1 MVTSTSASRA
11 ADGLNSIEPHPHRVP
26 QQTSGEESRDGSAL
40 MQPQH
45 SSRTS
50 TQAGGDRTAFYF
62 VMGIVLFCV
71 LLGIGFTIYFA
82 VQNKRLERK
91 PRSSSMSLRCRDRDR
106 DRSPLV
112 DRLGEAPSRTSN
124 PEQSNNASP
133 IASAGERRLPLGT
146 KEMNQTLREAL
157 QSLAEKYA
165 SANANGT
172 PPPDAALSP
181 LLASFIESQSHE
193 FNQRTVTT
201 RAGSGFTAASSP
213 SPAHAHAHALPAS
226 WSAQQVHELRQ
237 QQSCNS
243 ASSDTS
249 DPVATSRARSA
260 RAALG
265 HYLMPPPYTESPLAS
280 CGSPVPLAPLPVAHS
295 PPYSSV
301 PQCEP
306 LTVENLRAFVTQ
318 TQCASLTIAP
328 RAAPPPANGHEP
340 RIAHST
346 PGLLRH
352 NVHVVDEV
360 GAADLML
367 STRSPIFL
375 AKKCMQTPA
384 LRQIEAHTFN
394 CETDSLEPPTFQ
406 PSETLEAAERVSSM
420 SESSAA
426 DLVID
431 LRPGAI
437 APNPTPTRLSSNP
450 LHEAGSNAS
459 GTCAS
464 GAPSFP
470 PEPLNPPPT
479 PNPEWSASNTDVSE
493 SLASAEQPIIINR
506 LYIGPSITPPRETV
520 QQGAPQVARSACAT
534 RQKAS
539 PESGVLH
546 LISPSSSLLSLSEQ
560 SPAHQAAAR
569 KALQELIA
577 AGSRAS
583 PGARGCASSHN
594 AFSRPTGG
602 PRALA
607 SACAS
612 AEASA
617 RRARSHSRGA
627 LEVDLLLPTQ
637 ACHCAQHSPAACS
650 SSVEP
655 NAAGEQHRHKR
666 TKRDAMLKSIAR
678 ARALGLNESSSSSS
692 SALAPDTAVGAGAQA
707 ARQRA
712 SSRPYR
718 RVRLSFFTSVPPPT
732 PHASESDSTSEAPV
746 VAVAATAPKVPTTQT
761 AITVSRCSS
770 SSQQQSH
777 TAGAAAAP
785 TRSKPLSRS
794 RCPITQPLRFKVAGC
809 PFPLAREH
817 IGEEQCEAALESGH
831 VLFPA
836 AVVSPGWSSASAT
849 TGPSSCS
856 AAVSSATGP
865 RGDRPGDACSTSP
878 ALSSIS
884 QSLASASAS
893 SIAPSSAQSGADR
906 TAAPPFAVVG
916 RSAPAQLLIPIANSQ
931 SSRAPREKDQVVEI
945 ARL

>member
-1 MVTSTSASRA
+1 MPSTESDEANCQRTTRKPAFVTSTSASRA
-11 ADGLNSIEPHPHRVP
+11 ADGLNSIEPHRVP
-26 QQTSGEESRDGSAL
+26 QQTSAEDSRGDSAL
-40 MQPQH
+40 MQPLH
-45 SSRTS
+45 SSRT
-50 TQAGGDRTAFYF
+50 TQAADDRTAFFF

-71 LLGIGFTIYFA
+71 LLGVGFTIYFA
-82 VQNKRLERK
+82 VQNKRLESK
-91 PRSSSMSLRCRDRDR
+91 PRSMALRCRDRD
-106 DRSPLV
+106 PLV
-112 DRLGEAPSRTSN
+112 DRDAPSRTSN
-124 PEQSNNASP
+124 PNEQSNNASP
-133 IASAGERRLPLGT
+133 TASAGERRVPLGT
-146 KEMNQTLREAL
+146 KEINHTLREAL
-157 QSLAEKYA
+157 QSFVEKYA
-165 SANANGT
+165 NGT
-172 PPPDAALSP
+172 APPDAALSP
-181 LLASFIESQSHE
+181 LLASFIESHPECAGDE
-193 FNQRTVTT
+193 FNQRTATT

-213 SPAHAHAHALPAS
+213 SPAHALTAS
-226 WSAQQVHELRQ
+226 WSAQLVHELRQ

-280 CGSPVPLAPLPVAHS
+280 GGNSRSLECPVPLAPLPVAHS
-295 PPYSSV
+295 PPYTSV

-306 LTVENLRAFVTQ
+306 LTVENLRAFVSQ
-318 TQCASLTIAP
+318 TQCASSTIAP
-328 RAAPPPANGHEP
+328 RAAPPPGNGQEH

-360 GAADLML
+360 GTADFML

-375 AKKCMQTPA
+375 AKKCLQTPA
-384 LRQIEAHTFN
+384 LRHTFN
-394 CETDSLEPPTFQ
+394 GETDSLEPPTFL
-406 PSETLEAAERVSSM
+406 PSETLDAAERVSSM

-437 APNPTPTRLSSNP
+437 APNSTPTRLSSNP
-450 LHEAGSNAS
+450 LHESGSNAS

-464 GAPSFP
+464 DAPSFP

-479 PNPEWSASNTDVSE
+479 PNPVWSASNTDLSE

-506 LYIGPSITPPRETV
+506 LYIGPSITPPRESV
-520 QQGAPQVARSACAT
+520 QQQAPQVAPSACAT

-569 KALQELIA
+569 KALQELIE
-577 AGSRAS
+577 AGARAS
-583 PGARGCASSHN
+583 PQARGRASSHN
-594 AFSRPTGG
+594 ACPTGV
-602 PRALA
+602 PKALA
-607 SACAS
+607 P
-612 AEASA
+612 AESA
-617 RRARSHSRGA
+617 RRSRSHSRGA

-655 NAAGEQHRHKR
+655 NATGEQHKHKR
-666 TKRDAMLKSIAR
+666 TKRDAILKSIAR

-692 SALAPDTAVGAGAQA
+692 SSALVPDTAVVGGAQA

-712 SSRPYR
+712 SNRPYR

-746 VAVAATAPKVPTTQT
+746 VAVAATTPKAPTPA
-761 AITVSRCSS
+761 AIAVSRCSS
-770 SSQQQSH
+770 SQQQPR
-777 TAGAAAAP
+777 TRGAVAAP

-809 PFPLAREH
+809 PFPLAREQ

-916 RSAPAQLLIPIANSQ
+916 RSLPGQLLIPIANSQ
-931 SSRAPREKDQVVEI
+931 SSRAPREKDQVIEI